1 MSQPSSSNNKR
12 PAMTEEEIYTGL
24 QSVFSAVFRRQDI
37 TITSGLSATDVPGWD
52 SFKHVNFIVEA
63 EEYFKIQF
71 DSSDID
77 AMVSIG
83 DLAQVIA
90 KLTA

>member
-1 MSQPSSSNNKR
+1 
-12 PAMTEEEIYTGL
+12 MTEKEIYTGL

-37 TITSGLSATDVPGWD
+37 IITSGLSATDVPGWD
-52 SFKHVNFIVEA
+52 SFKHVNIIIA
-63 EEYFKIQF
+63 TEEYFEIKF